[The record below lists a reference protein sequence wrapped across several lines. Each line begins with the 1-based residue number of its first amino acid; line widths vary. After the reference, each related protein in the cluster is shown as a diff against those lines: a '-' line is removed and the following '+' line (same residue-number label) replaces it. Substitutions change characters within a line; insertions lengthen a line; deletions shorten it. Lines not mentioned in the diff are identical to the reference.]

1 MSGIPWWSSG
11 CDSALSQLRA
21 RPGSFMVGELRSHK
35 PSSEAKKTDVI
46 LFCYAVNHVYDVAKR
61 VEMETSL
68 ENSNMKV
75 TVLN

>member
-1 MSGIPWWSSG
+1 
-11 CDSALSQLRA
+11 
-21 RPGSFMVGELRSHK
+21 MVGELRSHK

-46 LFCYAVNHVYDVAKR
+46 LFYYAVNHVYDVAKR
-61 VEMETSL
+61 VEMEPSL

>member
-1 MSGIPWWSSG
+1 MVQWLGL
-11 CDSALSQLRA
+11 CALTA
-21 RPGSFMVGELRSHK
+21 EGPPGSFMVGELRSHK